1 MRKLALTIALAV
13 GMTAPAFADIVKC
26 QQGIEKNGSKLQSSV
41 LKALTKCTDGYRK
54 AVVAASPL
62 GTAGAS
68 CQTGLDKAINFGNP
82 VSAISKTK
90 GGLDKLVPPLG
101 TACADA
107 DLSALGYL
115 PETPFGDRWRRLIL
129 LAALGGAY
137 NQEQQAVSDLPN
149 VLQDLGANGCALC
162 AQLSARPPCVET
174 VCDVDA
180 TSSFETRV
188 LTAPVGGAIAG
199 NTIVSGCEW
208 QNVLPNEIG
217 LIGSSNLG
225 LKPTVVL
232 GNTVCNASF
241 RTFGV
246 LSCAGST
253 MPKVTYTICQDSD
266 TTDSDECPAALP
278 GSSCQAAPNATTG
291 GACISYSGGA
301 AAQGDAFILSTTRL
315 RTITGPGPDG
325 VACTPDDAGIS
336 NTLAAVIPTTTGTA
350 TATVLDYNNSNGSTQ
365 TEGPVSGTTGP
376 SCAVAR
382 SGSSAG
388 LVLAGAFPGADT
400 VGSPLQDTVTKVT
413 IKCN

>member
-13 GMTAPAFADIVKC
+13 GMTAPALADITKC
-26 QQGIEKNGSKLQSSV
+26 QQGIEKNGSKFQGAI
-41 LKALTKCTDGYRK
+41 LKALTKCVDGYRK
-54 AVVAASPL
+54 AIAAATPL

-68 CQTGLDKAINFGNP
+68 CGAGLNKVIDYGNP
-82 VSAISKTK
+82 ISTIQKTQ
-90 GGLDKLVPPLG
+90 GALAKLVPPLG
-101 TACADA
+101 TSCTDG
-107 DLSALGYL
+107 DLTGLGYL
-115 PETPFGDRWRRLIL
+115 PETPFGDRWRRLVL
-129 LAALGGAY
+129 LASLGGAY
-137 NQEQQAVSDLPN
+137 NQEQQLVSDLPN
-149 VLQDLGANGCALC
+149 VLQDLGSNGCTLC
-162 AQLSARPPCVET
+162 QALSARPPCVET

-188 LTAPVGGAIAG
+188 LTTPLTGAIAG
-199 NTIVSGCEW
+199 NTVVAGCEW

-217 LIGSSNLG
+217 LIGTSNLG

-232 GNTVCNASF
+232 GNTVCNATF

-253 MPKVTYTICQDSD
+253 MPKVTYTLCQDSD
-266 TTDSDECPAALP
+266 STIGTDCPTGA
-278 GSSCQAAPNATTG
+278 GIICQAAPNASTG
-291 GACISYSGGA
+291 GACITYSGGA

-315 RTITGPGPDG
+315 RTSTGAGPDG
-325 VACTPDDAGIS
+325 VFCTPDDTGVS

-350 TATVLDYNNSNGSTQ
+350 TATVLDYNNNNGSTQ